1 MASLTVRNIP
11 EDAKAQFRTT
21 AAAHGRSMEE
31 HLRQLVIEAG
41 LGMND
46 AQSRVREKPTSY
58 RSEPREK
65 GEDWVS
71 ELIRISKGVE
81 FYLPQWRGNERIAP
95 SYPEG
100 MGPLPG
106 ESFVDHITRISRP
119 GIELEPERDR
129 TPHREPRV

>member
-11 EDAKAQFRTT
+11 EDTKTRFRTI

-41 LGMND
+41 LGNSED
-46 AQSRVREKPTSY
+46 PGRVREKPASY

-71 ELIRISKGVE
+71 ELMRLADGVE
-81 FYLPQWRGNERIAP
+81 LPVPQWRGSERIP
-95 SYPEG
+95 PPYPEG
-100 MGPLPG
+100 MEPLPG

-119 GIELEPERDR
+119 GIELESERDR

>member
-1 MASLTVRNIP
+1 MTSLTVRNLP
-11 EDAKAQFRTT
+11 EGAKQRFRQV

-31 HLRQLVIEAG
+31 HLRQLVIGAADQRDEPV
-41 LGMND
+41 
-46 AQSRVREKPTSY
+46 STVREKPTAY

-71 ELIRISKGVE
+71 ELMRISKGVE
-81 FYLPQWRGNERIAP
+81 FHLPQWRGNERIAP
-95 SYPEG
+95 PYPEG

-119 GIELEPERDR
+119 GIELEPESDR